1 MLDIV
6 TLGEPMIQ
14 LNALTTGPLRHVGYF
29 ERHVAGAE
37 ANVCV
42 AASRMGLRAGLISKV
57 GDDEFG
63 KCVLATLRGEGV
75 DVTQLQVEKK
85 GFTGVYFIQRGYP
98 VPGRSKVFYYRK
110 GSSASKLGPKDL
122 DEEYIAS
129 SKLLYL
135 TGITPALSKSCLQAC
150 GEAADIAKR
159 AGLKVA
165 FDTNI
170 RPSLWLDQD
179 PRKALQPLLYKA
191 DIVFTESSET
201 RLLMDE
207 GNPAK
212 AARKLMAKG
221 ASVVVMKG
229 GEKETV
235 AYSDDEVHRQS
246 AFDVPVVD
254 PVGAGDA
261 FGSVFVSGYLK
272 GWKIKDCLAAANV
285 AGSLVVM
292 TRGDQENIPTE
303 SDIADFLKAQ
313 EKRDK

>member
-14 LNALTTGPLRHVGYF
+14 LNATTTGPLRSVGYF

-42 AASRMGLRAGLISKV
+42 AGSRLGLKAGLISKV

-63 KCVLATLRGEGV
+63 KCVVATLRGEGV
-75 DVTQLQVEKK
+75 DVSHLQTEKK

-110 GSSASKLGPKDL
+110 GSSASRLSPEDV
-122 DEEYIAS
+122 DEEYIES

-135 TGITPALSKSCLQAC
+135 TGITPALSNPCLRAC
-150 GEAADIAKR
+150 AKAADLARR
-159 AGLKVA
+159 AGLKIA
-165 FDTNI
+165 FDVNI
-170 RPSLWLDQD
+170 RPALWLDQN
-179 PRKALQPLLYKA
+179 PREALLPLVYES

-201 RLLMDE
+201 KLLIGE
-207 GNPAK
+207 SNPSK
-212 AARKLMAKG
+212 AAHRLMAKG
-221 ASVVVMKG
+221 VSIVVMKG
-229 GEKETV
+229 GNKETLV
-235 AYSDDEVHRQS
+235 YTKDQTFRQK
-246 AFDVPVVD
+246 AFDVQVVD

-261 FGSVFVSGYLK
+261 LGGVFVSGYLK
-272 GWKIKDCLAAANV
+272 GWKIGECLTAGSV
-285 AGSLVVM
+285 AGAIVVT

-303 SDIADFLKAQ
+303 SEITEFLKAH
-313 EKRDK
+313 ETAKS